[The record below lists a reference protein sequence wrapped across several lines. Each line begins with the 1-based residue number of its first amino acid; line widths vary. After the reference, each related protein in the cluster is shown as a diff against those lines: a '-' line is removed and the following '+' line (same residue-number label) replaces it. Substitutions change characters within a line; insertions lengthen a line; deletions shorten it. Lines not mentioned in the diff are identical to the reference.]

1 MKQQSKR
8 YRPLMLWHLDET
20 HSANRKS
27 EKNVGCTG
35 REQGAKNQ
43 RRRPCSKGKYAGTI
57 GKKRKKSFIGEG
69 IKIIS
74 S

>member
-27 EKNVGCTG
+27 EKNVG
-35 REQGAKNQ
+35 
-43 RRRPCSKGKYAGTI
+43 
-57 GKKRKKSFIGEG
+57 
-69 IKIIS
+69 
-74 S
+74 